1 MQRSREKAP
10 ASPCAAASS
19 TICLKNSAPA
29 GPRRCAESNVL
40 EAPNGTSFRLHIEL
54 DLWVTAVKNAFDNS
68 GVVIGEGRVESNDRF
83 FRRRANE
90 EMKAASRA
98 ITDAARDRRMQ
109 LAGIFLEQ
117 LKTSQQG
124 DLGDTVGDSSA
135 FEWRS
140 GQSLEQA

>member
-1 MQRSREKAP
+1 M
-10 ASPCAAASS
+10 
-19 TICLKNSAPA
+19 
-29 GPRRCAESNVL
+29 
-40 EAPNGTSFRLHIEL
+40 
-54 DLWVTAVKNAFDNS
+54 
-68 GVVIGEGRVESNDRF
+68 ESNDRF

-109 LAGIFLEQ
+109 LAGIFLER

-135 FEWRS
+135 FEWHS